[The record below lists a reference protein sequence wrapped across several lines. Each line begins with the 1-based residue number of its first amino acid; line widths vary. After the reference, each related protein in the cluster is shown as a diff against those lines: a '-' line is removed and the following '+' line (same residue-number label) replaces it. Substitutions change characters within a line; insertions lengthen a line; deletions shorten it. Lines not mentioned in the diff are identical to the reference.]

1 MKSDEPR
8 HNSSDETRG
17 LAYANMLSGALGNM
31 PCTGVLIRTSVN
43 CQSGATDKCSQFINA
58 LWVLAMVLLLLPAF
72 SWIPMS
78 IIASI
83 LITSSCRLVPKW
95 FIR

>member
-1 MKSDEPR
+1 MADITKVELVDFSYMNASPDWVKGVILGSLKVAFVAVLETLISARIADGMTGTR

-43 CQSGATDKCSQFINA
+43 C
-58 LWVLAMVLLLLPAF
+58 
-72 SWIPMS
+72 
-78 IIASI
+78 
-83 LITSSCRLVPKW
+83 
-95 FIR
+95 